1 MAKYFD
7 EKINRSTD
15 WGGDEST
22 GNLKVKGSRV
32 QEFIKEQ
39 LDSKVGVFH
48 LDTGTSMYVCFANE
62 ETRDKWLETKDETLV
77 IGRFEAVSNYAVE
90 IKNATDVTSVLASS
104 KNNVLK
110 FRFRVVD
117 TRTESNTGEGVKCT
131 YTFTNGG
138 TVKGFSEE
146 LVQNPEADGFVTRS
160 FVIDDYISIGTN
172 AITIKITGK
181 NTFASSQIGIT
192 FDVLDMVYAPI
203 FDYTKAWE
211 QSTIQ
216 MSYTISCAKTKY
228 IEWWIDGAK
237 AMDDKVIL
245 SNDGGDT
252 LSFNGSSLEPGL
264 HSMQTR
270 AYVLTASG
278 EKFYSENYFYT
289 FAVKGGDSPL
299 VMMHKVMEDGSF
311 VNDMSNLVVA
321 GQQFADISF
330 DWAYY
335 DPLNRRLGVT
345 FDWNG
350 NKISTIERSNGDGYQ
365 SFTYRPVES
374 GTDNKLNITIYDKSG
389 NKIFDFALGVD
400 VDKSETSLSETTD
413 GMILKLSAMGR
424 NNSEGEAD
432 RASWEYLSPTDGK
445 LYTTTFNN
453 FSWNSLQGWNDNA
466 LVLSDGAYIDINI
479 MPMAEDWAKN
489 GGTVEID
496 IETFDVE
503 DENAVICEC
512 SDGTDTSAF
521 FQITATSAKIKS
533 SGSKVLETRFK
544 DNDRM
549 KFAFIGNKSGNME
562 DSNLLYIVTNGVL
575 DRAINYND
583 GDNVVSKS
591 KLRIGNVDG
600 KVKCRLRS
608 IRVYNRAITVDEAW
622 ANFAI
627 DSDNVQEV

>member
-345 FDWNG
+345 F
-350 NKISTIERSNGDGYQ
+350 E
-365 SFTYRPVES
+365 
-374 GTDNKLNITIYDKSG
+374 
-389 NKIFDFALGVD
+389 
-400 VDKSETSLSETTD
+400 
-413 GMILKLSAMGR
+413 
-424 NNSEGEAD
+424 
-432 RASWEYLSPTDGK
+432 
-445 LYTTTFNN
+445 
-453 FSWNSLQGWNDNA
+453 
-466 LVLSDGAYIDINI
+466 
-479 MPMAEDWAKN
+479 
-489 GGTVEID
+489 
-496 IETFDVE
+496 
-503 DENAVICEC
+503 
-512 SDGTDTSAF
+512 
-521 FQITATSAKIKS
+521 
-533 SGSKVLETRFK
+533 
-544 DNDRM
+544 
-549 KFAFIGNKSGNME
+549 
-562 DSNLLYIVTNGVL
+562 
-575 DRAINYND
+575 
-583 GDNVVSKS
+583 
-591 KLRIGNVDG
+591 
-600 KVKCRLRS
+600 
-608 IRVYNRAITVDEAW
+608 
-622 ANFAI
+622 
-627 DSDNVQEV
+627 